1 MKFYL
6 RFLIVWLLNSVII
19 ILANRTFGTN
29 YVLGNAVM
37 PPMVAGIF
45 TGFLLT
51 VLTKSFKPLLA
62 KIGIAKK
69 SRGSMFLTYWII
81 NSVVIWALARLS
93 VITGFGISAFYWAFA
108 LGLVTSLGQWLV
120 RQGFKK
126 YKLTVK

>member
-1 MKFYL
+1 MNFYL
-6 RFLIVWLLNSVII
+6 RFLLIWFINSVII
-19 ILANRTFGTN
+19 LLANNNFGTN

-62 KIGIAKK
+62 KIGIGKK

-108 LGLVTSLGQWLV
+108 LGLVSSLGQWLV
-120 RQGFKK
+120 RQVFKK
-126 YKLTVK
+126 YKLIVK